1 MKYYIKN
8 MALPMLAMAGLLT
21 TSCELTED
29 NPAAGDATLRTYE
42 IWAGLQAYSYS
53 PISAQLYG
61 SSDWVFA
68 SEGGTDLWQSAGN
81 NNYAQE
87 VMNYEQF
94 SPSTNTT
101 TKLWNQCYAM
111 ISNCNTVIEQAAEV
125 QGGNQANI
133 DILVAETKALR
144 AFYNF
149 LLVSNFGPV
158 TLNMGQSSA
167 FTGDLDLYPT
177 RTAENVFYDQ
187 IEKDLKEAIPALQT
201 EPFQGNRARMSKKSA
216 MGLLARVYA
225 QRAGLGDKYGDA
237 EKYWKLA
244 AETAEEMIT
253 NASTY
258 GAYLYTDIA
267 DMWSDANNRTNREA
281 LFVAPGADANDEA
294 YSIDF
299 NTCTLFKYTMSDF
312 YRDLYAHDPN
322 KNGNYFYGRVNNV
335 AWVPSQY
342 LLYAFNPE
350 WDRRWEYSFMFAG
363 SDFSMVQTSPSDPK
377 GQWVTYPKGQKT
389 LSEAN
394 CDLYGID
401 KSHVGDV
408 IYPYADCGYVSSAG
422 GHNQYLPKI
431 WPKGDHSGDAGVLL
445 SIPSNG
451 SQVGQPGYSGTTKAM
466 AIPYP
471 VTPDDDRFN
480 TLFVHEPMSAADKA
494 KCRYVVVCMKDLFG
508 SNNMPYGNTANGS
521 EASNPP
527 AIGNGQVRAD
537 AFPSLIK
544 FIWSAEG
551 CFGKDLQRRNGD
563 IYIMRMAEVYLIAAE
578 ARQMLGDGAKA
589 AEHLNV
595 LRQRAARKNAPES
608 EWKLSTATEED
619 IFDEYARELCGEYN
633 RWGLLK
639 RHHAFETRLAKYN
652 PRAAK
657 SFKKEYYNRPVASSF
672 LQVILNANEY
682 GDNGYGQTPNSGL
695 QGF

>member
-1 MKYYIKN
+1 
-8 MALPMLAMAGLLT
+8 
-21 TSCELTED
+21 
-29 NPAAGDATLRTYE
+29 
-42 IWAGLQAYSYS
+42 
-53 PISAQLYG
+53 
-61 SSDWVFA
+61 
-68 SEGGTDLWQSAGN
+68 
-81 NNYAQE
+81 
-87 VMNYEQF
+87 
-94 SPSTNTT
+94 
-101 TKLWNQCYAM
+101 
-111 ISNCNTVIEQAAEV
+111 
-125 QGGNQANI
+125 
-133 DILVAETKALR
+133 
-144 AFYNF
+144 
-149 LLVSNFGPV
+149 
-158 TLNMGQSSA
+158 
-167 FTGDLDLYPT
+167 
-177 RTAENVFYDQ
+177 
-187 IEKDLKEAIPALQT
+187 
-201 EPFQGNRARMSKKSA
+201 
-216 MGLLARVYA
+216 
-225 QRAGLGDKYGDA
+225 
-237 EKYWKLA
+237 
-244 AETAEEMIT
+244 
-253 NASTY
+253 
-258 GAYLYTDIA
+258 
-267 DMWSDANNRTNREA
+267 
-281 LFVAPGADANDEA
+281 
-294 YSIDF
+294 
-299 NTCTLFKYTMSDF
+299 
-312 YRDLYAHDPN
+312 
-322 KNGNYFYGRVNNV
+322 
-335 AWVPSQY
+335 
-342 LLYAFNPE
+342 
-350 WDRRWEYSFMFAG
+350 
-363 SDFSMVQTSPSDPK
+363 
-377 GQWVTYPKGQKT
+377 
-389 LSEAN
+389 
-394 CDLYGID
+394 
-401 KSHVGDV
+401 
-408 IYPYADCGYVSSAG
+408 
-422 GHNQYLPKI
+422 
-431 WPKGDHSGDAGVLL
+431 
-445 SIPSNG
+445 
-451 SQVGQPGYSGTTKAM
+451 M

-494 KCRYVVVCMKDLFG
+494 QCRYVVVCMKDLFG